1 MIVMQCTCKKGRCCK
16 TMSSHEHIPDNY
28 LDAHKDIVKELKLQ
42 GIIEGDAVSNGM
54 NGRVYSSKNNRNN
67 VVKVFNCKN
76 SNEEAIIEHKDDFIN
91 EIQTICNLNK
101 SIKEGITQIIN
112 SKYYEIDGNYVQY
125 YEMPK
130 YCKYYR
136 HKDAIKILNDFIYLF
151 EILDNIHKFGYV
163 HLDIKPDNIMIY
175 NNKPIIIDFGCA
187 RKNDVNIKLPRGPKW
202 FKPPELLSDLTAKNP
217 LAYDVD
223 YVKSDIYMMSKT
235 LWAMLQGDIYADK
248 GFCGDYSRNYLQNTV
263 MRINLNCEPLHL
275 LFENTII
282 SDWCNRLSIEKCK
295 ELLQNQVDI
304 LSRQYDKNNTNANY
318 DLLKSIH
325 YQKPNRLIYS
335 DSDKFEAILQG
346 ITKVTIIRLSDTKNM
361 HLDSVLDFEKERL
374 DIIAKNHYI
383 IKSHNKLIHISI
395 RSLEIFKA
403 NEYQFTVKLCLD
415 DMDHVKDKY
424 RLLPMSRSG
433 VDPKELDAICY
444 LDSDYEIQ
452 VKLDSEYEKLSLSR
466 LL

>member
-1 MIVMQCTCKKGRCCK
+1 MIVMQCTCKKGRCYK

-28 LDAHKDIVKELKLQ
+28 LDAHKDIVKKLKLQ
-42 GIIEGDAVSNGM
+42 GIIEGDVVSNGM
-54 NGRVYSSKNNRNN
+54 NGRVYCSKNKKNI

-76 SNEEAIIEHKDDFIN
+76 SNEEAIIECKDDFIN
-91 EIQTICNLNK
+91 EIKTICNLNEFL
-101 SIKEGITQIIN
+101 KEGITQII
-112 SKYYEIDGNYVQY
+112 SKEYYEIGGKYIQY

-136 HKDAIKILNDFIYLF
+136 HNGVIEILNDFIYLF
-151 EILDNIHKFGYV
+151 EILENIHKFGYV

-187 RKNDVNIKLPRGPKW
+187 RKNDVSIKLPRGPKW
-202 FKPPELLSDLTAKNP
+202 FKPPELLSNLTAKNP

-235 LWAMLQGDIYADK
+235 LWAMLQGDIYAKK
-248 GFCGDYSRNYLQNTV
+248 GFCGDYSRNHLQNIV
-263 MRINLNCEPLHL
+263 MKINLNCEPLHL
-275 LFENTII
+275 FFENTIT
-282 SDWCNRLSIEKCK
+282 SDWSNRLSIEKCK

-304 LSRQYDKNNTNANY
+304 LTKQYDNNNTNTNY

-325 YQKPNRLIYS
+325 YQKPNKLIYS
-335 DSDKFEAILQG
+335 DSDKFEGILQG
-346 ITKVTIIRLSDTKNM
+346 ITKLTVIRLSDSKNKS
-361 HLDSVLDFEKERL
+361 LDSIINFEKELL
-374 DIIAKNHYI
+374 DKIDKNHYI
-383 IKSHNKLIHISI
+383 IKCHDKSIHISLKK
-395 RSLEIFKA
+395 LEVYKA
-403 NEYQFTVKLCLD
+403 NEDQFIVKLCLG

-424 RLLPMSRSG
+424 KLLPMFGGG
-433 VDPKELDAICY
+433 VDPNELDVVCY